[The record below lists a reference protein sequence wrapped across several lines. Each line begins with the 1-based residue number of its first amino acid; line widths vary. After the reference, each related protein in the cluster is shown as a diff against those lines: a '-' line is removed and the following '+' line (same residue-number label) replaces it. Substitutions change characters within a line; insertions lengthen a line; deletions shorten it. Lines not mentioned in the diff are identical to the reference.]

1 MRCKRSR
8 QILCRT
14 VGVDVAFRLGVDD
27 FVHEG
32 AAVASMRMS
41 LLGFV
46 SVELSVRVQ
55 PSVLEASVSI
65 VSTSVVHSRCTHFN
79 YSTIVLLSTYIDG
92 QNHLN

>member
-1 MRCKRSR
+1 MQKKSTDFMSHRWCRCW
-8 QILCRT
+8 
-14 VGVDVAFRLGVDD
+14 FRLGVDD

-41 LLGFV
+41 LLGV

-55 PSVLEASVSI
+55 PLVLEASVRI
-65 VSTSVVHSRCTHFN
+65 VSTSVAHSRYTHFN

-92 QNHLN
+92 QIHLN